1 MAFWS
6 GHLDSAARC
15 HCRVP
20 LRVLLRNPGA
30 TFCNG
35 TLQRHR
41 HRQATSTLEAA
52 LLTAAPAVRVACALW
67 SWPAGAAAG
76 CLQSW
81 RAGAAA
87 GCGCRVLLP
96 KGCLHLRNL
105 GAATGYCCHSSS
117 SVCAMK
123 LGCWCRCKGWLRDV

>member
-1 MAFWS
+1 MPLQ
-6 GHLDSAARC
+6 GAAQ
-15 HCRVP
+15 
-20 LRVLLRNPGA
+20 GA
-30 TFCNG
+30 AEPRSDI
-35 TLQRHR
+35 LQRHPAAAPAPAG
-41 HRQATSTLEAA
+41 HQHLEAA

-81 RAGAAA
+81 LAGAAA

-123 LGCWCRCKGWLRDV
+123 LGCWCRCKGWLRDVYGSVGVGP